1 MKQRNVNI
9 DILVWYLVL
18 DYVPH
23 SSGSHKNSLL
33 LLLANAWVYLLQH
46 FHFFFCSQW
55 FWDLFQSIKDGTV
68 RVIFCSLYFKHK
80 YLISLHQVLMMLHSV
95 LSTLITNRGN
105 FALFFVCTYD
115 IAPLL
120 RLKGWGQRCKHN
132 LPCLY
137 DHFILSLWKLRPPIR
152 VSIF

>member
-1 MKQRNVNI
+1 MSPIPQGAIKTVYCFSWQMLESTYFNI
-9 DILVWYLVL
+9 FI
-18 DYVPH
+18 
-23 SSGSHKNSLL
+23 
-33 LLLANAWVYLLQH
+33 
-46 FHFFFCSQW
+46 FFCSQW

-68 RVIFCSLYFKHK
+68 RFIFCSLYFKHK

-137 DHFILSLWKLRPPIR
+137 DHFILSL
-152 VSIF
+152 